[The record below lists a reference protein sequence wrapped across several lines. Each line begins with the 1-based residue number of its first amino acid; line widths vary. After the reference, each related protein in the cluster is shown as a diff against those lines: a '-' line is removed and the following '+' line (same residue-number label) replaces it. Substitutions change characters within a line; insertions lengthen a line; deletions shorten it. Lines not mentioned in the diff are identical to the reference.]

1 VKCRTVAVSELL
13 EVAVLNVDAA
23 EVVLCLKRT
32 ELESGVRFEGG
43 ELA

>member
-13 EVAVLNVDAA
+13 EVAVLNIDAA
-23 EVVLCLKRT
+23 EVVLCSKRT
-32 ELESGVRFEGG
+32 ELESRVRFEGG